1 MAMIRNQFTFYR
13 SYYDSLVELPDEEQ
27 AQTLLAIIR
36 YAIYGTLPEKL
47 SISGKIAFN
56 LVKPTLDSSRKK
68 AAAGRTG
75 GCSDS
80 SASQS
85 RKSKNKSASPSGKSK
100 TEKCLSE
107 PSKLDIDIDI
117 ERELD
122 IDIGI
127 GETPASGTSRDD
139 VFEQILRVYPAHR
152 IGNREAC
159 IEAWNTVETGQEKAV
174 LEGLSKWK
182 DSNQWEK
189 DGGRYI
195 PSLPRFLTEK
205 MWTFQPPPEKSYSCK
220 CNDFTN
226 DPDFVKALR
235 NMFPDDKEKQ
245 MLSDGKR

>member
-1 MAMIRNQFTFYR
+1 MIRNQFTFYR

-47 SISGKIAFN
+47 SVAGKIAFN

-117 ERELD
+117 
-122 IDIGI
+122 
-127 GETPASGTSRDD
+127 GETPASGTSREA
-139 VFEQILRVYPAHR
+139 VFEQILRAYPAHR

-174 LEGLSKWK
+174 LDGLSKWK

-220 CNDFTN
+220 CTDFAN
-226 DPDFVKALR
+226 DPDFMKVLR

-245 MLSDGKR
+245 MLPEEQE

>member
-47 SISGKIAFN
+47 SVAGKIAFN

-68 AAAGRTG
+68 AAAGRSG
-75 GCSDS
+75 GASDGTVS
-80 SASQS
+80 PS
-85 RKSKNKSASPSGKSK
+85 RKSKKKSASTSGKSK
-100 TEKCLSE
+100 TEECLSE
-107 PSKLDIDIDI
+107 PSKLDIDIDRDI
-117 ERELD
+117 DID

-127 GETPASGTSRDD
+127 GETPASGTSREA
-139 VFEQILRVYPAHR
+139 VFDQILRAYPAHR

-159 IEAWNTVETGQEKAV
+159 IEAWNTVESGQEKTV
-174 LEGLSKWK
+174 LDGLSKWK

-189 DGGRYI
+189 EGGRYI

-205 MWTFQPPPEKSYSCK
+205 IWTFQPPPEKSYSCK
-220 CNDFTN
+220 CSGYAN
-226 DPDFVKALR
+226 DPDFVEAIR
-235 NMFPDDKEKQ
+235 NMFPDDKEKK
-245 MLSDGKR
+245 MLPEEQE

>member
-127 GETPASGTSRDD
+127 GETPASGTSREA
-139 VFEQILRVYPAHR
+139 VFEQILSVYPAHR

-159 IEAWNTVETGQEKAV
+159 IEAWNTVEIGQEKAV
-174 LEGLSKWK
+174 LDGLSKWK

-189 DGGRYI
+189 DGGRFI
-195 PSLPRFLTEK
+195 PSLPRFLIEK
-205 MWTFQPPPEKSYSCK
+205 VWTFQPPPEKSYRCK
-220 CNDFTN
+220 CTDYSN
-226 DPDFVKALR
+226 DPDFMEAIR
-235 NMFPDDKEKQ
+235 NTVSDDKEKQ
-245 MLSDGKR
+245 MLPEGQG